1 MRYGGHETF
10 TIREGWLSKAL
21 TLLQDE
27 PKVFFDKVELANA
40 LGVGVNMGKSI
51 EHWLLATKLVTKIP
65 LQEAREEK
73 KKYNLTDLGL
83 LIHKY
88 DPYMTL
94 EESWWLLHINM
105 VRNPEYAATW
115 DWFFNE
121 FTDLKFDKLKIIHKL
136 LSKEEAQ
143 TGRAPSQNTLDRD
156 VSCFLNTYAQT
167 IPRGVKDPE
176 EEYVCPFV
184 ELQLMTHQKKS
195 GTYELNRRSRRLR
208 PEIFLYTLNLLLG
221 DEKKSYAATLTWLSK
236 ERSGPLQ
243 ALCLTSEGLFDLAME
258 SQGALRKPYNYSI
271 QSLAGDRQIVYTNPG
286 NTVLLSKMYE
296 ELA

>member
-1 MRYGGHETF
+1 
-10 TIREGWLSKAL
+10 
-21 TLLQDE
+21 
-27 PKVFFDKVELANA
+27 
-40 LGVGVNMGKSI
+40 
-51 EHWLLATKLVTKIP
+51 
-65 LQEAREEK
+65 
-73 KKYNLTDLGL
+73 
-83 LIHKY
+83 
-88 DPYMTL
+88 
-94 EESWWLLHINM
+94 M

-208 PEIFLYTLNLLLG
+208 PEKWFNSHATVVV
-221 DEKKSYAATLTWLSK
+221 DRKS
-236 ERSGPLQ
+236 
-243 ALCLTSEGLFDLAME
+243 
-258 SQGALRKPYNYSI
+258 
-271 QSLAGDRQIVYTNPG
+271 V
-286 NTVLLSKMYE
+286 V
-296 ELA
+296 